1 MRKYEIVKIVKKQTK
16 KILKIFI
23 IKLYLKLI
31 MKKKMILKEN

>member
-1 MRKYEIVKIVKKQTK
+1 MRKYEIVKKQTK

-23 IKLYLKLI
+23 IKLYSKLI